1 MRYERDVT
9 VQALL
14 DRAAIRDVLLRYA
27 RGVDRRDLALVRTC
41 FTPDC
46 AYEGTL
52 ARGTITDALARLE
65 DRLGHYTGTM
75 HLMGNQLIEL
85 DGDTAT
91 SETPC
96 VAYHRVARVAGAVA
110 DFVTGVRYLD
120 ELARDGDHWRIR
132 RRAVRLDWQRHD
144 AVALPA

>member
-1 MRYERDVT
+1 MT
-9 VQALL
+9 VQTLL

-27 RGVDRRDLALVRTC
+27 RGVDRRNLAMVRSC
-41 FTPDC
+41 FAPDC

-52 ARGTITDALARLE
+52 ARGTIADALASLAE
-65 DRLGHYTGTM
+65 RLGRYAGTM
-75 HLMGNQLIEL
+75 HLMGNQLITV
-85 DGDTAT
+85 DGDAAT
-91 SETPC
+91 SETSC
-96 VAYHRVARVAGAVA
+96 VAYHRLADGGT

-120 ELARDGDHWRIR
+120 DLSRDGDDWRIR

>member
-1 MRYERDVT
+1 VT

-14 DRAAIRDVLLRYA
+14 DRAAIGDVLLRYA
-27 RGVDRRDLALVRTC
+27 RGVDRRDLAMVRDC

-46 AYEGTL
+46 TYEGTL
-52 ARGTITDALARLE
+52 ARGTIADALASLAE
-65 DRLGHYTGTM
+65 RLGRYAGTM
-75 HLMGNQLIEL
+75 HLMGNQLIAL

-91 SETPC
+91 SETSC
-96 VAYHRVARVAGAVA
+96 VAYHRLGSDAA

-120 ELARDGDHWRIR
+120 ELVREGDRWRIR
-132 RRAVRLDWQRHD
+132 RRTVRLDWQRHD